1 MGGALMYLGLNFLV
15 EWAYET
21 WFTLPKVDFA
31 IIWLV
36 LLVIATVG
44 FMPGVAVGLVAAVI
58 MFVVSY
64 SRTEVV
70 RHELTGKNYHSMV
83 PRRSDQRKILETK
96 GERLYIL
103 QLQGFIFF
111 GTANRLFKQIK
122 KRHGDVSKSQAD
134 YIVLDFQRVD
144 VLDSTGMLSFRKLKD
159 LIEISQTHL
168 VITAPS
174 LKIYQQLIK
183 GGLSSSHALIHY
195 FPSLNT
201 GIEWC
206 EEQMLQRTGE
216 LFGIPVSLAEQ
227 LSATLS

>member
-1 MGGALMYLGLNFLV
+1 MGGVLMYLGINFLV

-21 WFTLPKVDFA
+21 WFTVPRVDFA

-70 RHELTGKNYHSMV
+70 RHELTGKTYQSMA
-83 PRRSDQRKILETK
+83 PRQSDQRKILETK

-111 GTANRLFKQIK
+111 GTANRLFKRVK
-122 KRHGDVSKSQAD
+122 KMAWRHKQG
-134 YIVLDFQRVD
+134 
-144 VLDSTGMLSFRKLKD
+144 
-159 LIEISQTHL
+159 
-168 VITAPS
+168 
-174 LKIYQQLIK
+174 
-183 GGLSSSHALIHY
+183 SSRLYCS
-195 FPSLNT
+195 
-201 GIEWC
+201 
-206 EEQMLQRTGE
+206 
-216 LFGIPVSLAEQ
+216 
-227 LSATLS
+227 